1 MVFGPTGGSGRT
13 RVAERIRAGTAA
25 GPQLP
30 VAVAAG
36 REGAA
41 VEAARALVCSGSQR
55 PRAALVPYFE

>member
-1 MVFGPTGGSGRT
+1 M
-13 RVAERIRAGTAA
+13 AERIRAGTAA
-25 GPQLP
+25 GPQLL

-55 PRAALVPYFE
+55 PRAALVPYFG